1 MIVDHLRSANTNS
14 IFPTCLTDQI
24 ECSIFVSL
32 TLSLV
37 PQKLCAATCRNA
49 SLCTA
54 WQPNRLP
61 GALTRFHLTPL
72 TSGFMRHA
80 WTNVKTSK
88 FKPRSQKTFAYYLPL
103 NTRND
108 FLFSTALQD
117 LATSGVDMVEIKF
130 QKSFCYSV
138 IAWRNRANLK
148 ASPVR
153 LHQISRVILRIAP
166 CAARTASDSLLMQI
180 SSSCESNKISL
191 QTLMAPSS
199 TSTLQRVS
207 WILEQQERPGWGMK

>member
-1 MIVDHLRSANTNS
+1 MQH
-14 IFPTCLTDQI
+14 FCLTDHVPGSA
-24 ECSIFVSL
+24 E
-32 TLSLV
+32 TLCGHAET
-37 PQKLCAATCRNA
+37 PLCALHGNQTGYQAP
-49 SLCTA
+49 SLGST
-54 WQPNRLP
+54 WHLLHPDSWGMHGQMPKLPSSNLNLKKHLLISSIEHQKRL
-61 GALTRFHLTPL
+61 
-72 TSGFMRHA
+72 S
-80 WTNVKTSK
+80 V
-88 FKPRSQKTFAYYLPL
+88 YLP
-103 NTRND
+103 
-108 FLFSTALQD
+108 ALQD

-130 QKSFCYSV
+130 QKSFCHSV

-148 ASPVR
+148 ASPLR
-153 LHQISRVILRIAP
+153 LHQISRVILRSAP